1 MLQRHWIS
9 ATLAL
14 QSKILYL
21 RAGVAHVE
29 RVHVYFPRINFERAL
44 LHASTVTQL
53 SKLWGE
59 TLTSIW
65 YFRNIFMHQY
75 SLKSYWQPWVCSWTR
90 YTSRFS
96 GPLSWVYTH
105 QERLFRRKV
114 SFRSYRMLRL
124 LHEKEQIQM
133 DFWLWTLWC
142 LKEVL
147 DHRDIVWPKGC
158 YQMIT
163 AF

>member
-1 MLQRHWIS
+1 MCCSQIFLSPERGY
-9 ATLAL
+9 A
-14 QSKILYL
+14 LYL
-21 RAGVAHVE
+21 YWYISKTAPKGV
-29 RVHVYFPRINFERAL
+29 L
-44 LHASTVTQL
+44 LSHIPWTGDCHMYASAVTQL
-53 SKLWGE
+53 SKLRGE

-65 YFRNIFMHQY
+65 YFRKIFMHQY
-75 SLKSYWQPWVCSWTR
+75 SLKSHWQPWVCSWTR

-96 GPLSWVYTH
+96 GPLPWVYNH

-114 SFRSYRMLRL
+114 SFCSYRMFRL
-124 LHEKEQIQM
+124 LREKEKNLM

-158 YQMIT
+158 YQMIK